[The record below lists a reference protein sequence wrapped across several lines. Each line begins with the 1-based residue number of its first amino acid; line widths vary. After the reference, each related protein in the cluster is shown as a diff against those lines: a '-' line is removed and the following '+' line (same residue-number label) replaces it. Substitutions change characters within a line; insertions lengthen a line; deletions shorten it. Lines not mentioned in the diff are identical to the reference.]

1 MSEKKEL
8 SNEELLRKQE
18 EKFEAYKKEQ
28 ASKSKKRWLW
38 GCGGCL
44 GVFIILAILFSA
56 CTGAFVKE
64 VDKEIKQEGTLKKDK
79 KDKKEEKAQTKK
91 IGETTEIDGV
101 SFTLNSA
108 KYTDER
114 NEFTDVKAEKVLKV
128 DMTIKNN
135 SDKDIPVGGD
145 VKLYLDGKQAK
156 TYPVSNQLLNSL
168 SPGREIS
175 GSEGFAING
184 NPKKIELEFQP
195 LTSFTNK
202 RYIYEIDVK

>member
-1 MSEKKEL
+1 MIKPLHAFNINIFKEDMKMSEKKEL

-79 KDKKEEKAQTKK
+79 KEEKAQTINDNLKMY
-91 IGETTEIDGV
+91 
-101 SFTLNSA
+101 TLA
-108 KYTDER
+108 
-114 NEFTDVKAEKVLKV
+114 
-128 DMTIKNN
+128 
-135 SDKDIPVGGD
+135 
-145 VKLYLDGKQAK
+145 
-156 TYPVSNQLLNSL
+156 
-168 SPGREIS
+168 
-175 GSEGFAING
+175 
-184 NPKKIELEFQP
+184 
-195 LTSFTNK
+195 
-202 RYIYEIDVK
+202 

>member
-1 MSEKKEL
+1 MSEKNEL

-79 KDKKEEKAQTKK
+79 KEEKAQTKK

-114 NEFTDVKAEKVLKV
+114 NEFTDV
-128 DMTIKNN
+128 
-135 SDKDIPVGGD
+135 
-145 VKLYLDGKQAK
+145 
-156 TYPVSNQLLNSL
+156 
-168 SPGREIS
+168 
-175 GSEGFAING
+175 
-184 NPKKIELEFQP
+184 
-195 LTSFTNK
+195 
-202 RYIYEIDVK
+202 